1 MYCKVDGKNGEYA
14 GDNGT
19 ESVPVLLHRTAQY
32 VRVIVPAT
40 ERKRK
45 RGNWMIETP
54 RGCAVIGI

>member
-45 RGNWMIETP
+45 RGN
-54 RGCAVIGI
+54 